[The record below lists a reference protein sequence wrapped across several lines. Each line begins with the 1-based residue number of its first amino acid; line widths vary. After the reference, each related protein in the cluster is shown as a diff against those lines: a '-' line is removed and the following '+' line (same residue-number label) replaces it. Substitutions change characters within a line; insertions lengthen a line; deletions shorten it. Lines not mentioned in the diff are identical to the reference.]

1 MTHSAGSHRQAGSE
15 TKTARR
21 KGGRRDRT
29 RGRRPQDSSQARRQG
44 RRTHETNT
52 QNTGRKT
59 EPSERQA
66 GERKRGNEARQN
78 RRTDRQTDTK
88 TTRRDDGER
97 TNEGEGKEHQKPTQ
111 PTALKI
117 ISALPDCSTLLYCC
131 QAYRIIRARSASSA
145 SDAQERTKATVSSA
159 GRPPA
164 SKTNGTSS
172 PPEGGSG
179 TSCPAR
185 RQQRPLHLCARVPAD
200 SARSRC
206 GRR

>member
-29 RGRRPQDSSQARRQG
+29 RGRRPQDSAQARRQG

-52 QNTGRKT
+52 QNTGKT

-66 GERKRGNEARQN
+66 GERKRGSEARQN
-78 RRTDRQTDTK
+78 RRTDRPTDTK

-172 PPEGGSG
+172 PPEGG
-179 TSCPAR
+179 
-185 RQQRPLHLCARVPAD
+185 
-200 SARSRC
+200 
-206 GRR
+206 